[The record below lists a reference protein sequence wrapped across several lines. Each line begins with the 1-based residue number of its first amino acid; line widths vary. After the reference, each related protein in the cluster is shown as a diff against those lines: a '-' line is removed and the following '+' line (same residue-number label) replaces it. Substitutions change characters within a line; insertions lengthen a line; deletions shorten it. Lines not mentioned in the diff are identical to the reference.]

1 MRKILLLFLCL
12 SLSAVATTAQERSIT
27 GTVAD
32 VDGLSLMG
40 AAVVEVGNPANGVT
54 PDLDGKFTINVKK
67 GSVIEISYMGYL
79 TQEIS
84 TASGSVFNIVLKTD
98 TEIIDEVVVIGYG
111 TQKRSTMT
119 SSVATWKTQRN

>member
-54 PDLDGKFTINVKK
+54 TDLDGKFTINVKK